1 MTTNT
6 KIYNVERLTKEEYD
20 AATSAVQEIR
30 EKNAR
35 LAAVETAKSILDAGV
50 LMMIDLVGIEETKTI
65 LREKNRELR
74 Q

>member
-1 MTTNT
+1 MPTNT
-6 KIYNVERLTKEEYD
+6 KTYNVERLTKEEWI
-20 AATSAVQEIR
+20 AATRVVEEIR

-35 LAAVETAKSILDAGV
+35 LAAIETAKSILDAGV
-50 LMMIDLVGIEETKTI
+50 LMMIDLVGIEETKII